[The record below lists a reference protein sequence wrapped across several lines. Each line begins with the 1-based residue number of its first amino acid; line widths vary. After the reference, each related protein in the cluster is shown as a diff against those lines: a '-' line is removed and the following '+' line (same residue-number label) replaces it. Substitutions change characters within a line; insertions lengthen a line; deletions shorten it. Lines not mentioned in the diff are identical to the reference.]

1 MISPFRWWL
10 FVWDRPRTADSP
22 WANSTCYGDL
32 RASSPLRRRNG
43 LSAYWE
49 RIHFTRDL
57 RSASGTVELGGIGTC
72 PHTPWPP
79 FFTLSISLASA
90 ALSPR
95 RSEERR
101 VGKSVDLG
109 GRRIIKKKKKKE
121 ITSRYR
127 EINMRAEAGREDSEM

>member
-1 MISPFRWWL
+1 MIFPFVGSCL
-10 FVWDRPRTADSP
+10 FGIGRKTADSP

-43 LSAYWE
+43 RSAYWE
-49 RIHFTRDL
+49 MIHFTRAL
-57 RSASGTVELGGIGTC
+57 RSASGTLELGGIGTC

-95 RSEERR
+95 YLAE
-101 VGKSVDLG
+101 
-109 GRRIIKKKKKKE
+109 
-121 ITSRYR
+121 TSL
-127 EINMRAEAGREDSEM
+127 

>member
-1 MISPFRWWL
+1 MAYERWCCVCFCVLVL
-10 FVWDRPRTADSP
+10 FCCFFFFQAEDGIRDKLVTGVQ
-22 WANSTCYGDL
+22 TCAL
-32 RASSPLRRRNG
+32 P
-43 LSAYWE
+43 
-49 RIHFTRDL
+49 I
-57 RSASGTVELGGIGTC
+57 SASGTLELGGIGTC